1 VIFVDTG
8 AWIAL
13 TDASDALNAEA
24 VAIYR
29 HIVASRLQLLT
40 TDYVLDETITRL
52 RYDAGHSA
60 ALKFVDHVYAAQRK
74 GVIQILHIDTGLF
87 ADAVVIFRKYADT
100 VLSLTDCTSFA
111 VCKRYG
117 ISSVFGFDR
126 HYAMMSF
133 SLLVAPQQDR

>member
-1 VIFVDTG
+1 MIFVDTG

-13 TDASDALNAEA
+13 TDASDALNVSA

-29 HIVASRLQLLT
+29 RIVSARLQLLT

-60 ALKFVDHVYAAQRK
+60 ALSFVDHVYSAQKK
-74 GVIQILHIDTGLF
+74 GVIQIQHIDTGLF
-87 ADAVVIFRKYADT
+87 ADAVAIFRKHADT

-117 ISSVFGFDR
+117 ISSVFGFDS
-126 HYAMMSF
+126 HYAMMSI
-133 SLLVAPQQDR
+133 SLLAAS